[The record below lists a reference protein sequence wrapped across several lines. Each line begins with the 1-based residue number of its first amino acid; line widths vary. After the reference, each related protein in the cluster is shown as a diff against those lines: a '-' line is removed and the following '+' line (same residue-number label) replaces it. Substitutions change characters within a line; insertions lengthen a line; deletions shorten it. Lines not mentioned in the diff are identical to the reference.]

1 MKTQAAAQP
10 TTSAPAGLMAQA
22 ALNRPRRT
30 VQGLLQAGDITQEAA
45 DAAER
50 WCRDYVF
57 GYFDYL
63 EHTTPAP
70 QGQSVR
76 HDAVSWQMV
85 RAKAMARITAVRD
98 ALGLCAHQRLRMM
111 LVDDLS
117 FRAMGEALFSNISS
131 SSAQRKIAAQCALVL
146 EQLAAL
152 EVTFRRAEQA
162 KKAGRRK
169 TARTEKEVLQR

>member
-1 MKTQAAAQP
+1 MKTHTNPAQAP
-10 TTSAPAGLMAQA
+10 TPNALMAQA
-22 ALNRPRRT
+22 TLNRPRRT
-30 VQGLLQAGDITQEAA
+30 VQGLLQAGDITQAAA

-50 WCRDYVF
+50 WCRNYVF
-57 GYFDYL
+57 GYYDYL
-63 EHTTPAP
+63 EHTSPAP
-70 QGQSVR
+70 QGQTVR

-85 RAKAMARITAVRD
+85 RAQAMARITAVRD

-117 FRAMGEALFSNISS
+117 FRAMGEALFPTISS

-152 EVTFRRAEQA
+152 EETFRRAAQE
-162 KKAGRRK
+162 KRK
-169 TARTEKEVLQR
+169 RTPKTTPAHSKVLK

>member
-1 MKTQAAAQP
+1 MKTQAAALAQ
-10 TTSAPAGLMAQA
+10 TSAPAGLVAQA

-30 VQGLLQAGDITQEAA
+30 VQGLLQAGDITQDAA
-45 DAAER
+45 DAAEQ
-50 WCRDYVF
+50 WCRNYVF

-63 EHTTPAP
+63 EHTNPAP
-70 QGQSVR
+70 QGQTVR

-111 LVDDLS
+111 LVDELS
-117 FRAMGEALFSNISS
+117 FRAMGEALFPTISS

-162 KKAGRRK
+162 KKASKHKNAG
-169 TARTEKEVLQR
+169 TEKKGAQP